1 MAVGFGVAVGLG
13 GVGVGLGLG
22 FGGGGGVIVPA
33 EIRELHAYGVGRIY
47 SPEDGQRMGLAG
59 MIGEMVMRCDKDISA
74 YAPKDLKAI
83 QGGTEANWRALS
95 QLITVLENGNAS
107 ADMVA
112 ALRTE
117 ATKHKVPVLGITGTG
132 GAGKSSLMRVIS
144 GIVPPSQGRI
154 EVHGSVSTL
163 LALGVG
169 FNPSMTG
176 RANVYLGG
184 LAAGMS
190 RAEIDAQFDA
200 IADFS
205 ELGEAIDAPMR
216 TYSSGMY
223 ARLAFSVAAT
233 VQPDILIVDE
243 ALSTG
248 DTHFKAKSLNRM
260 KELRTADRALILVSH
275 ALATIEDLCNEVI
288 WLDKGKLM
296 ARGTPTEVIA
306 AYREF
311 MNVRKSA
318 SSDEDV

>member
-1 MAVGFGVAVGLG
+1 MISLSDFKHEHSQGSIAVSVQN
-13 GVGVGLGLG
+13 LGLTYTTS
-22 FGGGGGVIVPA
+22 I
-33 EIRELHAYGVGRIY
+33 
-47 SPEDGQRMGLAG
+47 
-59 MIGEMVMRCDKDISA
+59 DKK
-74 YAPKDLKAI
+74 PTLKARI
-83 QGGTEANWRALS
+83 KSLGRGKKHTRTVKALNGVSLDVHYGT
-95 QLITVLENGNAS
+95 
-107 ADMVA
+107 
-112 ALRTE
+112 
-117 ATKHKVPVLGITGTG
+117 VLGIIGSN

-144 GIVPPSQGRI
+144 GIVPPTEGRI

-169 FNPSMTG
+169 FNQAMTG
-176 RANVYLGG
+176 RENVYLGG

-190 RAEIDAQFDA
+190 RAEIDANFQA

-216 TYSSGMY
+216 TYSSGMF
-223 ARLAFSVAAT
+223 ARLAFSVAA
-233 VQPDILIVDE
+233 VVEPDILIVDE

-248 DTHFKAKSLNRM
+248 DAHFKAKSLNRM

-296 ARGTPTEVIA
+296 ARGNPTEVIA

>member
-1 MAVGFGVAVGLG
+1 MLALISSYLGSVISLSASNSQNSVHPKHGLAVSVQNVGLTYKTSIVKRPTLKARLKTIG
-13 GVGVGLGLG
+13 RSKKHTRVVNALNSVNLDVHYGTVL
-22 FGGGGGVIVPA
+22 GVI
-33 EIRELHAYGVGRIY
+33 G
-47 SPEDGQRMGLAG
+47 S
-59 MIGEMVMRCDKDISA
+59 
-74 YAPKDLKAI
+74 
-83 QGGTEANWRALS
+83 N
-95 QLITVLENGNAS
+95 
-107 ADMVA
+107 
-112 ALRTE
+112 
-117 ATKHKVPVLGITGTG
+117 

-144 GIVPPSQGRI
+144 GIVPPTQGRI

-190 RAEIDAQFDA
+190 RAEIDGQFDA
-200 IADFS
+200 IAEFS
-205 ELGEAIDAPMR
+205 ELGDAIDAPMR

-248 DTHFKAKSLNRM
+248 DAHFKEKSLNRI

-275 ALATIEDLCNEVI
+275 AMATIEDVCNEVA
-288 WLDKGKLM
+288 WLHKGKLM
-296 ARGTPTEVIA
+296 ARGNPAEIIKQ
-306 AYREF
+306 YRDF
-311 MNVRKSA
+311 MQVGKSA
-318 SSDEDV
+318 AANEDV